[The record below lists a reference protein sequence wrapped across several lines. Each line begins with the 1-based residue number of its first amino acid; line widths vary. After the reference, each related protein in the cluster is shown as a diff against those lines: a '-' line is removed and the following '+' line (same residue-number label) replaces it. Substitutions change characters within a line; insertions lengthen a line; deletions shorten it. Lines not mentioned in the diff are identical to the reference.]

1 MLCGKKIAGL
11 VQKPKEE
18 WGMEERRRNG
28 SKKIVRSECKTMRR
42 KELQIGIEVKTC
54 IPGWAM
60 EIER

>member
-1 MLCGKKIAGL
+1 VGIVLCGKKIAGL

-28 SKKIVRSECKTMRR
+28 S
-42 KELQIGIEVKTC
+42 EVKTC

>member
-1 MLCGKKIAGL
+1 

-28 SKKIVRSECKTMRR
+28 SGKKIVRSECKTMRR